1 MARQSAQLNIRSNF
15 ARQRVRELVE
25 MTGMTATEL
34 VEDALRGYV
43 PPIGV
48 QPVGRLVERSGLLV
62 MEDDGGP
69 RISNAAAE
77 AALDDA
83 RMRDL
88 SDGG

>member
-1 MARQSAQLNIRSNF
+1 
-15 ARQRVRELVE
+15 
-25 MTGMTATEL
+25 
-34 VEDALRGYV
+34 LRGYV

>member
-48 QPVGRLVERSGLLV
+48 QPVGRLVERSGLL
-62 MEDDGGP
+62 
-69 RISNAAAE
+69 AE